1 MSRASVNRLA
11 QRIRGVDEVVVPRA
25 LQPTIHL
32 GVLTGVDHGRNVV
45 NVQTN
50 DPSLKELFGVNVL
63 QQYSPLN
70 LPAEDDVVRMLHFGT
85 SILVLGKHVV
95 SDGAVLLG

>member
-11 QRIRGVDEVVVPRA
+11 QRISGVDEVVVPRA
-25 LQPTIHL
+25 PRPTIHF

-50 DPSLKELFGVNVL
+50 DPSLKELFGVNVI
-63 QQYSPLN
+63 QQYSSLI
-70 LPAEDDVVRMLHFGT
+70 LPTAGDVVSLLHFGT
-85 SILVLGKHVV
+85 SVRILGKHSVP
-95 SDGAVLLG
+95 DRAVILG